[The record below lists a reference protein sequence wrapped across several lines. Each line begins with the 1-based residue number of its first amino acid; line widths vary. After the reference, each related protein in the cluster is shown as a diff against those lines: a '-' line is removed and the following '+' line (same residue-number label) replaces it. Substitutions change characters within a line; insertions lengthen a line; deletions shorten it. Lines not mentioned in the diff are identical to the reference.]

1 MNKLK
6 SLHGHVTESLKKVQE
21 KPWAEPLGEA
31 LEVSAK
37 VVEGLGSFVPGANM
51 IGGALSFGA
60 TLLNP
65 QPSLK
70 DLQQQLIEIKK
81 ELESPALGGA
91 VIKLLE
97 RGKQDI
103 LEAMDKKPT
112 EINPDVKEV
121 MNLMQTMF
129 ERVST
134 SNTELSRDVTN
145 IKDLI
150 TKTLLH
156 VVEGRFKVRY

>member
-1 MNKLK
+1 M
-6 SLHGHVTESLKKVQE
+6 TESLKKVQE